1 MPGSTALRLAGA
13 IAATIALQ
21 AAAAEPAAP
30 APSSSD
36 HYYPVREL
44 DVRPGITK
52 NIEPEYP
59 AAAARRSLSGKVVIR
74 LYIDEK
80 GSVERVQT
88 LRANPPGVF
97 ERSAERAFRAAHF
110 TPGMKAGHAVK
121 TKMTIEVSYDSPP
134 PPALHG
140 GAR

>member
-1 MPGSTALRLAGA
+1 MTGSAALRLAGA
-13 IAATIALQ
+13 IAAAIALQ

-30 APSSSD
+30 ASS

-44 DVRPGITK
+44 DVRPGITT
-52 NIEPEYP
+52 NVEPKYP
-59 AAAARRSLSGKVVIR
+59 EAAVHRSLSGKVVIR

-88 LRANPPGVF
+88 LRADPPGYF
-97 ERSAERAFRAAHF
+97 EQSAERAFRAAHF
-110 TPGMKAGHAVK
+110 TPGMKGGHAVK
-121 TKMTIEVSYDSPP
+121 TEMTIEVSYDGPP
-134 PPALHG
+134 PPTLPG

>member
-1 MPGSTALRLAGA
+1 MPGPSPLRLAGA
-13 IAATIALQ
+13 IAAAIALQ
-21 AAAAEPAAP
+21 AAAAEPTASA
-30 APSSSD
+30 SS

-52 NIEPEYP
+52 HIKPEYP
-59 AAAARRSLSGKVVIR
+59 EAAAHRSLSGKVVIR

-97 ERSAERAFRAAHF
+97 EQSAERAFRAAHF
-110 TPGMKAGHAVK
+110 TPGMKAGRAVK
-121 TKMTIEVSYDSPP
+121 TEMTIEVSYDSPP
-134 PPALHG
+134 PAPHD

>member
-1 MPGSTALRLAGA
+1 MPGSAALRLAGA
-13 IAATIALQ
+13 IAAAIALH

-30 APSSSD
+30 ASSN
-36 HYYPVREL
+36 YYRLREL

-59 AAAARRSLSGKVVIR
+59 EAAAHRSLSGKVVIR

-88 LRANPPGVF
+88 LRADPPGYF
-97 ERSAERAFRAAHF
+97 EQSAERAFRAAHF
-110 TPGMKAGHAVK
+110 TPGMKGGHAVK
-121 TKMTIEVSYDSPP
+121 TQMTIEVSYDGPP
-134 PPALHG
+134 PPTLPG

>member
-1 MPGSTALRLAGA
+1 MPGSAPLRLAGA
-13 IAATIALQ
+13 IAASIALH

-30 APSSSD
+30 AASR
-36 HYYPVREL
+36 YYPVREL

-80 GSVERVQT
+80 GSVERVET
-88 LRANPPGVF
+88 LRAKPSGYF
-97 ERSAERAFRAAHF
+97 EQSAERAFRAAHF
-110 TPGMKAGHAVK
+110 TPGMKGGRAVK

-134 PPALHG
+134 PPTAPA

>member
-1 MPGSTALRLAGA
+1 MTGSAALRLAGA

-21 AAAAEPAAP
+21 AAAAEPAAS
-30 APSSSD
+30 ASSP
-36 HYYPVREL
+36 YYPVREL

-52 NIEPEYP
+52 NVKPEYP
-59 AAAARRSLSGKVVIR
+59 EAAARRSLSGKVVIR

-80 GSVERVQT
+80 GSVERVEM
-88 LRANPPGVF
+88 LRADPPGYF

-110 TPGMKAGHAVK
+110 TPGMKGGRAVK

-134 PPALHG
+134 PPTLPAS
-140 GAR
+140 AR